1 MDSFILHCSTRQY
14 LLQHLAL
21 WPYNSQIAAAE
32 LHGCAA
38 ASVLQTLQACANSLH
53 ESAVAAEHNFALLL
67 QRAFNRSKP
76 WVTLHPGG
84 FAREPTW
91 WKQLWTGLGTT

>member
-67 QRAFNRSKP
+67 QRAQIGPSP
-76 WVTLHPGG
+76 GLHSIQEVFPGNLPGG
-84 FAREPTW
+84 NSCGQA
-91 WKQLWTGLGTT
+91 